1 MLLQVDPTTFSQQ
14 CALKFLWCLNYL
26 PFAGFEV
33 HKTMVAAGALALGL
47 AHGVSAV
54 VLVTGYLLSQEEAQ
68 QKK

>member
-14 CALKFLWCLNYL
+14 CALKFLCCLNYL

-33 HKTMVAAGALALGL
+33 HKTMVAAGALRL
-47 AHGVSAV
+47 GVSAV